1 MSEYCLMEKFQEW
14 EETERKAGKGELV
27 RFLIHFLQYEG
38 DSPNDSVTNLVLL
51 LRDLRSKEWY
61 P

>member
-1 MSEYCLMEKFQEW
+1 MEKFQEW